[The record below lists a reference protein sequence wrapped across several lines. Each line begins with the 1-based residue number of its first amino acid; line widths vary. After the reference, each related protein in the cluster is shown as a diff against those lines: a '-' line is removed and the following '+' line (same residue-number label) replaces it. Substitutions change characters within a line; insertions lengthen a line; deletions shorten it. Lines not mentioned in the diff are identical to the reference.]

1 MTKRRR
7 SNPMARSLALLAAA
21 LLGGCAHSP
30 GPPPIAAGTECAA
43 CAMEASSPRFACE
56 RQVGESWRVYDSIEC
71 LMRDAGPA
79 VANTIW
85 LPDYD
90 QRVLHRADSLWIVKG
105 DLATPM
111 GGGLVAFQSRAAAD
125 SVAASSHG
133 RVGRWTDFSATPEST
148 P

>member
-1 MTKRRR
+1 MGRMLG
-7 SNPMARSLALLAAA
+7 PSLALATA
-21 LLGGCAHSP
+21 LLAGCARSA

-43 CAMEASSPRFACE
+43 CAMEASSARFACE
-56 RQVGESWRVYDSIEC
+56 RHVDKSWRVYDSIEC

-79 VANTIW
+79 VATTIW

-90 QRVLHRADSLWIVKG
+90 ERALHRADSLWIVKG

-111 GGGLVAFQSRAAAD
+111 GGGLVAFRSRSAAD

-133 RVGRWTDFSATPEST
+133 RVGRWTDFVAQVQNTP
-148 P
+148 

>member
-1 MTKRRR
+1 MTTR
-7 SNPMARSLALLAAA
+7 PCIGSLLWALAILTAMLA
-21 LLGGCAHSP
+21 GCARP
-30 GPPPIAAGTECAA
+30 AGPPPIAAGTECAT

-56 RQVGESWRVYDSIEC
+56 RQVGKSWRVYDSIEC

-79 VANTIW
+79 VATTMW

-90 QRVLHRADSLWIVKG
+90 ERALHRADSLWIVKG

-111 GGGLVAFQSRAAAD
+111 AGGLVAFRSRAAAD

-133 RVGRWTDFSATPEST
+133 RVGRWTDLASAVESA

>member
-1 MTKRRR
+1 MGRIAWRLEALATLLLAGC
-7 SNPMARSLALLAAA
+7 ARSA
-21 LLGGCAHSP
+21 

-56 RQVGESWRVYDSIEC
+56 RQVDKSWRVYDSIEC
-71 LMRDAGPA
+71 LMGDAGPA
-79 VANTIW
+79 VASTIW

-90 QRVLHRADSLWIVKG
+90 ERALHRADSLWIVKG

-111 GGGLVAFQSRAAAD
+111 GGGLVAFRSRAAAD

-133 RVGRWTDFSATPEST
+133 RVGRWTDFAARTEHAP
-148 P
+148 